1 MCLIKLINFI
11 KREINLSNQFTFY
24 SIILGVPIY
33 LNLMISQK
41 PYLWICFSLVYLILL
56 FHRNIQKLFKKN
68 DLLIIFIFLILSL
81 ISKPEFLFVNIIF
94 IFCLFLF
101 YSNNEKTYFVAFA
114 YSLPILIFFLIVNL
128 SIFGDPLKIL
138 LVQKNIAEENFIN
151 FLSNSNQ
158 SFSLS
163 ELLNFMIN
171 ITIPLN
177 FFLTSQHH
185 LE

>member
-1 MCLIKLINFI
+1 
-11 KREINLSNQFTFY
+11 
-24 SIILGVPIY
+24 
-33 LNLMISQK
+33 MISQK
-41 PYLWICFSLVYLILL
+41 PYLWICFSLVYLIFL
-56 FHRNIQKLFKKN
+56 FHKNIQKSFKKN

-94 IFCLFLF
+94 IVCLFLF
-101 YSNNEKTYFVAFA
+101 YSNYEKTYFISFA
-114 YSLPILIFFLIVNL
+114 YSLPILIFFLIINL
-128 SIFGDPLKIL
+128 YIFGDPLKIL

-171 ITIPLN
+171 ITIPFN
-177 FFLTSQHH
+177 FFSNFTTSFGIIFFIS
-185 LE
+185 LFFLDLNKNYP